1 MAKVRERNLLSMPIK
16 LLLAAAVL
24 AVPVSAFAQVC
35 RTGFVER
42 IDRITQKSEC
52 IPQNVIRQQALKR
65 SQATRAVRI
74 RREQAVQQQARI
86 RAQRAVKRKQASR
99 AEPGLSAKKRRL
111 KQKQVNKQ
119 KLDRQRKLALRQQIG
134 SLISE
139 FKQRQPSLTRRQ
151 ESRGEE
157 IIRQPK
163 LLQNKLTFKQ
173 LQAVKRKLTELLRER
188 RKELR

>member
-1 MAKVRERNLLSMPIK
+1 MPMPVK

-24 AVPVSAFAQVC
+24 AVPVSALAQAAC

-42 IDRITQKSEC
+42 IDRITQKSKC

-65 SQATRAVRI
+65 SQAARTERI
-74 RREQAVQQQARI
+74 RREQAVQNQAGV

-99 AEPGLSAKKRRL
+99 GKPGLSAKKRRL

-119 KLDRQRKLALRQQIG
+119 KLARQRQLALRQQIG
-134 SLISE
+134 ELISE
-139 FKQRQPSLTRRQ
+139 FRQRQPSLTRRQ
-151 ESRGEE
+151 ESRVEE
-157 IIRQPK
+157 IIRQPR
-163 LLQNKLTFKQ
+163 LIENKLNIKQ
-173 LQAVKRKLTELLRER
+173 LQAVKRKLTELLRKR

>member
-1 MAKVRERNLLSMPIK
+1 MHPSKRDPPAGPE
-16 LLLAAAVL
+16 
-24 AVPVSAFAQVC
+24 
-35 RTGFVER
+35 
-42 IDRITQKSEC
+42 TQ
-52 IPQNVIRQQALKR
+52 PGHG
-65 SQATRAVRI
+65 AVRI